1 MPVLRRRDAL
11 GQESLPDDMPP
22 LLRRVFAARGIH
34 DAQELNHKISHLL
47 PVSRLNGIDDAVR
60 LLLQHLKRGAAVTVV
75 GDFDADGATGTV
87 LIVRAL
93 RALGF
98 PDVRYLVPNRFE
110 HGYGLTPEI
119 VTLAAR
125 GDPGLLITVDN
136 GITSVDGVNT
146 ARGQGIDVLITDHH
160 LPGEQLPAANVIVNP
175 NLKNS
180 DFPSKY
186 LAGVGVAFYVMA
198 ALARETVATGFQ
210 PASLLD
216 LVALGTIAD
225 VVPLDFNN
233 RVLVHEGIE
242 RIRAG
247 RCCAGIKALLNQS
260 GRKRVDVT
268 TGDLAFAVAPRLNAA
283 GRLTDMSTGIECLL
297 TDDPE
302 RARELAGQLDRLNR
316 ERRDIESK
324 MQGDALEAI
333 ATELPGCGSDDMPL
347 AVCLYDEGWHPGV
360 VGLVASRVKEQL
372 HRPVVAFAR
381 DNERTLKGSARS
393 VPGCHMR
400 DVLALVEA
408 RNPGTIQRFG
418 GHAMAAGLSLDLHK
432 LEAFRTGLVAAVAET
447 ISPADL
453 ENVLL
458 TDGELDTGDL
468 NLETAT
474 LIRHAAPWGQAFPE
488 PLFDGRFVPVEHRVV
503 GGCHLKLRVK
513 PSAGGP
519 VLDAIAFNCRQHE
532 RWLTRAEVTLVYR
545 LDVNEY
551 RGIRSLQLVVEH
563 IERG

>member
-1 MPVLRRRDAL
+1 
-11 GQESLPDDMPP
+11 MPP

-60 LLLQHLKRGAAVTVV
+60 LLLQHLKRRAAVTVV

-98 PDVRYLVPNRFE
+98 ADVRYLVPNRFE

-125 GDPGLLITVDN
+125 GEPGLLITVDN

-175 NLKNS
+175 NLKHS

-532 RWLTRAEVTLVYR
+532 RWLTQAEVTLVYR